1 MTEAERLAQALESW
15 DGKMMMP
22 PGWRDRV
29 SRVLRSQ
36 AAELEALRAALI
48 WYRDEAA
55 ALHKYVGSGAHTN
68 AVLASVAVL
77 ALDAGARADA
87 AIDAARKG

>member
-1 MTEAERLAQALESW
+1 MTETERLAQALLADFEA
-15 DGKMMMP
+15 DAV
-22 PGWRDRV
+22 DQAAA
-29 SRVLRSQ
+29 LIRSQ

-55 ALHKYVGSGAHTN
+55 ALHKYVESGAHTN
-68 AVLASVAVL
+68 AVLASVTVL

-87 AIDAARKG
+87 AIDAARQS